1 VISVGQPLITGGVL
15 SWTITL
21 NMQVDVLPWVSLNVY
36 VTGVVPNVKVD
47 PGAILLV
54 V

>member
-1 VISVGQPLITGGVL
+1 VISVGQPITAGGVL

-21 NMQVDVLPWVSLNVY
+21 NVQVDMLPWVSLNVY
-36 VTGVVPNVKVD
+36 VTAVVPTVKVD